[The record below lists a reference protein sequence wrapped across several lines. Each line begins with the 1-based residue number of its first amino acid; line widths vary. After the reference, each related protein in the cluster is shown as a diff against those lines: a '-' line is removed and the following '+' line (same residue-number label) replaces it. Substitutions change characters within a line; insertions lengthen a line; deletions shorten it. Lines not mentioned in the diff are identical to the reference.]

1 MSTTELGAETSTEKS
16 LEESLSQAFDASES
30 SSGEGTGTTAEATA
44 HPTGVSGE
52 PNASLEAP
60 KHWSE
65 GDRTLFSKAPREVQQ
80 RWIDRETEQQ
90 RGVDAKF
97 QEIAGFRRQREE
109 WDEMFRP
116 YSRDLELNGISQTQ
130 FLQRL
135 IGGHKYLSESPKE
148 AFLWL
153 ANQYGVDPKT
163 LFESR
168 ESNPQFDK
176 LNEGFQSLK
185 QELNG
190 FKTSA
195 QQAEHQ
201 ANLSKVESFAT
212 AKDDKGQL
220 QHPYFDEVAQDV
232 LALMKGGLKDLSQA
246 YAKAV
251 RMNDGVW
258 QKSQASAET
267 QRKAAADAQRKAD
280 IDKAKRAGVT
290 SETTTA
296 VNGSAKPKSLQESLE
311 KAFDGWGT

>member
-1 MSTTELGAETSTEKS
+1 MSDPEDTSTETSADIS
-16 LEESLSQAFDASES
+16 LEDSLSQAYDASTGS
-30 SSGEGTGTTAEATA
+30 SEGAQTQTADATA
-44 HPTGVSGE
+44 RETVSGE

-65 GDRTLFSKAPREVQQ
+65 ADRTLFASAPPAIQR

-97 QEIAGFRRQREE
+97 QEIAAFRREREQ

-116 YSRDLELNGISQTQ
+116 YARDLELNGISQSQ
-130 FLQRL
+130 FLSRL
-135 IGGHKYLSESPKE
+135 LAGHKYLQDSPKE

-168 ESNPQFDK
+168 ESNPALDK
-176 LNEGFQSLK
+176 LNSGFQSLSQK
-185 QELNG
+185 VDG
-190 FKTSA
+190 FVTSQ
-195 QQAEHQ
+195 QQAQMQ
-201 ANLSKVESFAT
+201 ANLGKVESFAT

-220 QHPYFDEVAQDV
+220 LHPYFDEVAEDV
-232 LALMKGGLKDLSQA
+232 LALMKGGLKDLDKA

-251 RMNDGVW
+251 RMNDSVW
-258 QKSQASAET
+258 QKSQADA
-267 QRKAAADAQRKAD
+267 QAKAKADADAKRKAE

-290 SETTTA
+290 SQTTTA
-296 VNGSAKPKSLQESLE
+296 NGTTKPKSLQDALE
-311 KAFDGWGT
+311 EGFANWGS